1 MSILVELL
9 VNTRAATLP
18 RKRSIL
24 SLLVLMLII
33 TFFVAFFFL
42 NSDFLESKIIV
53 DDENVGDI
61 SSPTPSPAPSLVPT
75 SNPSHGTNYNP
86 ENFPPTEIF
95 VVPEYSL
102 GGGLFALFTCFIAFT
117 FFIRYKNSRNH
128 T

>member
-1 MSILVELL
+1 MSILGELL
-9 VNTRAATLP
+9 FNTRAAVLP

-33 TFFVAFFFL
+33 TFFFAFFFL
-42 NSDFLESKIIV
+42 NSGFLESKTIV
-53 DDENVGDI
+53 DDENTGDI
-61 SSPTPSPAPSLVPT
+61 SSPTPSPEPSSVPT

-86 ENFPPTEIF
+86 KNFPPTDVF

-117 FFIRYKNSRNH
+117 FFIRYKNRCNH
-128 T
+128 K

>member
-1 MSILVELL
+1 MPILGKLI
-9 VNTRAATLP
+9 VNNRAGALP

-24 SLLVLMLII
+24 SLLGLMLII

-42 NSDFLESKIIV
+42 NSDFLESKNIV
-53 DDENVGDI
+53 DDGNTDGT

-86 ENFPPTEIF
+86 ENSPPTEVF

-117 FFIRYKNSRNH
+117 FFIRYKNGRNH
-128 T
+128 A